1 MIDLQAKLE
10 ALNGHWEG
18 LRRAMMARMAC
29 SKGQF
34 ALDIAIGL
42 AIVLVISA
50 FVVLPSLKTLSGTFF
65 TDMSKWWSSTMSSH
79 LFSTSGN

>member
-1 MIDLQAKLE
+1 MKIMRYWVRKGERYYIQFM
-10 ALNGHWEG
+10 NQVTQR
-18 LRRAMMARMAC
+18 LRCER
-29 SKGQF
+29 GQF

-50 FVVLPSLKTLSGTFF
+50 FVVLPSLKTLSNTFF
-65 TDMSKWWSSTMSSH
+65 TDMSKWWSGTMSSR